1 LLDRK
6 KRKWDQP
13 AEDLVSAAATAAAVA
28 GLPLMNISALPGV
41 APPGSAAA
49 TLLSVVPVPYALPP
63 QIAPSVLQ
71 NAAAVVQKLSQV
83 CC

>member
-28 GLPLMNISALPGV
+28 GLPLMNISALPG
-41 APPGSAAA
+41 SAAA
-49 TLLSVVPVPYALPP
+49 TLPSVVPAPYALPP